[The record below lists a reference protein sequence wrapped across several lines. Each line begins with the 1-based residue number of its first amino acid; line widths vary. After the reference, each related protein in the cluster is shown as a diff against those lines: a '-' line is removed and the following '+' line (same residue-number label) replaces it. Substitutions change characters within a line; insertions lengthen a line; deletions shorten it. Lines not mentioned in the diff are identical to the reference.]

1 MATPPSDGIF
11 QVLWPMGG
19 PKSVALFTTL
29 EGDNF
34 IFHSASGRNDEFES
48 FDQPVKPR
56 PE

>member
-1 MATPPSDGIF
+1 
-11 QVLWPMGG
+11 MGG